1 MRRIPLGIVLGAL
14 GASCAIGACALDET
28 GTFSDGGGGPD
39 VITVVDGGPDVVSQD
54 VTQED
59 VSYDVPDLGVGETEA
74 GLPCTCVS
82 SVPSGYTIVEY
93 VPDQRPTC
101 TTGYGASKDYVENPT
116 SAQPTC
122 GCSCSSS
129 PTQAP
134 TCSCGANP
142 ATFNISSGNGNCT
155 DITNESVVANVGSC
169 YKTAQTLTPTG
180 QKLNNMLAAPA
191 TPCTAS
197 GGQCG
202 TPTKTSTIPSPT
214 AQQGRTCNLS
224 ASTASCNN
232 NGVCIPTQG
241 SPFGLCVTNFTGA
254 SCPSAFP
261 VAHTVGS
268 AISDTRACSGACSC
282 AITSA
287 GTCGVPQ
294 LTLYSGDT
302 NCGNSGSNVTIPADN
317 STCVFAGYGNG
328 TTFDSARY
336 TITQSGGTCGVTGS
350 STLTG
355 GLGVTSPFTICCRP

>member
-1 MRRIPLGIVLGAL
+1 MRRISLGIVVGAF
-14 GASCAIGACALDET
+14 GASCAIGACALDES

-39 VITVVDGGPDVVSQD
+39 VISVDGGPDADVVSQD

-82 SVPSGYTIVEY
+82 AVPNGYTIVEY
-93 VPDQRPTC
+93 VSDQRPGC
-101 TTGYGASKDYVENPT
+101 STGYGASKDYVENPT

-122 GCSCSSS
+122 SCSCSAT

-169 YKTAQTLTPTG
+169 YKTAQSLIPTG

-191 TPCTAS
+191 TPCTAA
-197 GGQCG
+197 GGQCAL
-202 TPTKTSTIPSPT
+202 PSKTSNIPAPT
-214 AQQGRTCNLS
+214 AQQGRTCNLT
-224 ASTASCNN
+224 ASTASCTG
-232 NGVCIPTQG
+232 GVCIPTQG
-241 SPFGLCVTNFTGA
+241 TPFGLCVTNFTA
-254 SCPSAFP
+254 AACPSAFP
-261 VAHTVGS
+261 VAHTAGS
-268 AISDTRACSGACSC
+268 AISDTRACNNSCSC
-282 AITSA
+282 TMTST

-294 LTLYSGDT
+294 LTLYSGDN
-302 NCGNSGSNVTIPADN
+302 NCGTSGTNVTLPADN
-317 STCVFAGYGNG
+317 TTCTNAGYGNG

-336 TITQSGGTCGVTGS
+336 TITQSGGACGLSGS

-355 GLGVTSPFTICCRP
+355 ALGVTSPFTICCHP